1 MGWFFVPVGV
11 ADFDC
16 SFGGNS
22 FCRDVEFAVFV
33 GEPEQ
38 HCYFVA
44 WDPGLDWFAEESLSD
59 DVEWVLVPCW
69 GFCWG
74 GGLGKSGINSNF
86 TLWAIVYPG
95 LEITNSAQ
103 EKGSSAMRRWAC
115 IMGRIRCFSNS
126 FVWRNVKMA
135 VINVPKAKIAR
146 IMFII

>member
-16 SFGGNS
+16 GFGGDS
-22 FCRDVEFAVFV
+22 FCGDVEFAVFV

-44 WDPGLDWFAEESLSD
+44 WNPGLYWFAEESLPD

-74 GGLGKSGINSNF
+74 GGFFWWWLGKVGNKFKFYIVSNC
-86 TLWAIVYPG
+86 LPWVGDY
-95 LEITNSAQ
+95 
-103 EKGSSAMRRWAC
+103 
-115 IMGRIRCFSNS
+115 
-126 FVWRNVKMA
+126 
-135 VINVPKAKIAR
+135 
-146 IMFII
+146 